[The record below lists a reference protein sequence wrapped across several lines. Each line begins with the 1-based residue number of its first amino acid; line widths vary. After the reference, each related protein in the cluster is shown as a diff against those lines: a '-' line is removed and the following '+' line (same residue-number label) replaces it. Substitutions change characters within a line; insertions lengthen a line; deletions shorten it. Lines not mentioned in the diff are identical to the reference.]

1 MTAQRQRSLE
11 QRTAFA
17 ALPLAGLFVAST
29 VVLAM
34 GCTEDPRYIFPDE
47 PIRAAPI
54 ADEDAPPV
62 LPVQLVL
69 PIRLEEDKEAE
80 ERAALAAELGVDVP
94 FVSIDDIELSLEW
107 TIENLDDSDAQ
118 VRILLTGANEYFAYV
133 PASFVVDP
141 EEEPTPPPL
150 AGDIPLQIPALGTIS
165 GVFREDQIREASL
178 DLDIITRG
186 ATNPFAAMLESHD
199 GIDEIVV
206 EGGTAIPS
214 KAFASL
220 IRFDLALVSNRRVL
234 MRYALR
240 ARSHVSPNLVHE
252 EGLAA
257 VAGELT
263 VFEPVDFVPPPPE
276 EEAP

>member
-1 MTAQRQRSLE
+1 MRTSNTH
-11 QRTAFA
+11 TAFTV
-17 ALPLAGLFVAST
+17 LPLGGILVAA
-29 VVLAM
+29 VLT
-34 GCTEDPRYIFPDE
+34 GCAEDPRYVFPDE
-47 PIRAAPI
+47 PII
-54 ADEDAPPV
+54 ATPVVDDEAPPV
-62 LPVQLVL
+62 PPVQLLL
-69 PIRLEEDKEAE
+69 PVRLEEEDEAT

-94 FVSIDDIELSLEW
+94 FVSIDDIDLSLEW
-107 TIENLDDSDAQ
+107 TITNLDEENDAQ
-118 VRILLTGANEYFAYV
+118 VRILITGANEYFAYV

-150 AGDIPLQIPALGTIS
+150 AGDIPLIVPAGGTLS

-178 DLDIITRG
+178 DLELITRG
-186 ATNPFAAMLESHD
+186 ALNPFAAMLESHD
-199 GIDEIVV
+199 GIDEIAV

-220 IRFDLALVSNRRVL
+220 IRLDLALTTNRRVS
-234 MRYALR
+234 MAYALR
-240 ARSHVSPNLVHE
+240 ARSHVRPNLVHD

-257 VAGELT
+257 LADELT